1 MSAEK
6 SSNDEKKILNNEIVQ
21 SNDSRSDTIIE
32 QPYSSES
39 GTVVNKNMGV
49 NFVFS
54 VLKSMMGVV
63 FPLITFPYATRVLG
77 PECLGKIDYAYANVS
92 YFVLIASFGVASYA
106 IREGSK
112 LRDDRA
118 KISRFA
124 SEMLCI
130 NAVAV
135 LVAYALFLAFLCIP
149 KMSGYRDLM
158 LLFSVSICLTP
169 IGVEWIY
176 NIYEEYRYI
185 TVRAFLFQLLA
196 VVVLYTCVKDRND
209 YMIYAGTL
217 ILSSV
222 GSNIVN
228 ILRLK
233 RFVDFKPAFNK
244 DILKHVKPMAYLF
257 VMIIASS
264 IYLIMDRSMLGYITG
279 DDREVGLYTTAI
291 KVMTVLTSILASVR
305 TVVIPRS
312 AYYVKSDPEKSK
324 ELNYTTLKIVYLIS
338 IPCAVGIALL
348 ADRVMVLFAGS
359 EYLESGSVLKIL
371 MIDLLLSAANGVIIN
386 QIFIINKKD
395 KIASMAI
402 ISGAVANLILN
413 IILIQIIGKYG
424 AAISTCVAE
433 LVILIFACIAGRDIF
448 KPEKVLGQIL
458 QSIIACVPMVCIYFV
473 IDAAGLG
480 DLAVIGIM
488 VIVGAAAYF
497 GMLLI
502 MKNKLL
508 QDLLG
513 GVRKK
518 A

>member
-1 MSAEK
+1 MSTEEFN
-6 SSNDEKKILNNEIVQ
+6 NDDNQILDKDIVQ
-21 SNDSRSDTIIE
+21 SKAVEGGNIVE
-32 QPYSSES
+32 QFHE
-39 GTVVNKNMGV
+39 GEVNAAVNKNMGV
-49 NFVFS
+49 NFIFS

-112 LRDDRA
+112 SRDDRA

-124 SEMLCI
+124 SELLCI
-130 NAVAV
+130 NVVAV
-135 LVAYALFLAFLCIP
+135 LVAYALFLIFLCIP

-169 IGVEWIY
+169 MGVEWIY

-209 YMIYAGTL
+209 YMVYAGTL

-233 RFVDFKPAFNK
+233 RFVDFKLVFSKAL
-244 DILKHVKPMAYLF
+244 LKHIKPMAYLF

-312 AYYVKSDPEKSK
+312 AYYVKSNPEKSK

-371 MIDLLLSAANGVIIN
+371 MLDLILSAANGVIIN
-386 QIFIINKKD
+386 QIFIINKRD

-402 ISGAVANLILN
+402 ISGAVTNLILN
-413 IILIQIIGKYG
+413 IILIQLIGKYG
-424 AAISTCVAE
+424 AATSTCVAE

-448 KPEKVLGQIL
+448 RPEKVLGQIL
-458 QSIIACVPMVCIYFV
+458 QSVIASMPMVLIYYA

-518 A
+518 I